1 MNDNRAAFGSS
12 EFDGKIKQRGRKTNW
27 KNYIGLVVL
36 LNIVALALIPMDL
49 FVIDVPSIWC
59 VIMSGLVLTGD
70 VYICLQ
76 VKGHPIKKGF
86 LSLLCVI
93 VIVVVNIAGF
103 CFPYWNSTVFK
114 NDDYESRQY
123 NEVLTK
129 QEAKEDLD
137 VFWRNLNKVHPACY
151 QDGAPEKLKTAYIEA
166 QEKINGSDEIK
177 VYEFARILEKI
188 ASQLEDAHTYVKPI
202 YNNAHYSRYNY
213 PHNMAGDRM
222 IKVNGQTLE
231 ELLALYKNYYSYE
244 SEEWGY
250 IRLRGD
256 LGHLEGLEYLGID
269 VDKGVT
275 YTFANVKGVTSEEV
289 AYADDYLTYEEQV
302 NIGIV
307 KEMADEEQP
316 FCSYVVDEEKSL
328 AIFTLTE
335 CNYTKE
341 FIQCVLDMFT
351 EVKDKNIRNVAVD
364 IRSNGGGSSL
374 VVNEIFEY
382 LDIDSYKECG
392 QSWRCG
398 PFLFEKN
405 SYETKN
411 NKKEDVAFS
420 GQFYLLTSYGSFSSA
435 MFFAEYV
442 KENQVGI
449 IIGESPANDVDGYGD
464 VVHFKLP
471 NSGFFMQVS
480 SKKWKGIHQESMDRF
495 VQPDIKCDAREA
507 VDVLYNIV
515 Q

>member
-1 MNDNRAAFGSS
+1 MN
-12 EFDGKIKQRGRKTNW
+12 RK
-27 KNYIGLVVL
+27 KGIVLVL
-36 LNIVALALIPMDL
+36 ALNIVALALIPIDL
-49 FVIDVPSIWC
+49 FVVDVPSIWC
-59 VIMSGLVLTGD
+59 VIISSLVLLGD
-70 VYICLQ
+70 VYICFQ
-76 VKGHPIKKGF
+76 KKGHWVKKGF

-93 VIVVVNIAGF
+93 VIAVVNIAGF
-103 CFPYWNSTVFK
+103 CFPYWNSTVYK
-114 NDDYESRQY
+114 NDYYESKQY

-129 QEAKEDLD
+129 GEAKQDLEI
-137 VFWRNLNKVHPACY
+137 FWKHLNKVHPACY
-151 QDGAPEKLKTAYIEA
+151 QDRAPEKLKIAYMDA
-166 QEKINGSDEIK
+166 QEKINGSDEIR
-177 VYEFARILEKI
+177 VYEFARILENI

-202 YNNAHYSRYNY
+202 YNNAHYSRFNY
-213 PHNMAGDRM
+213 QHNMAGDKM

-244 SEEWGY
+244 AEEWGY

-256 LGHLEGLEYLGID
+256 LGNLEGLTYLGID
-269 VDKGVT
+269 VDEGVT
-275 YTFANVKGVTSEEV
+275 YTFANAKGDTSENT
-289 AYADDYLTYEEQV
+289 AYANDYMTYEEQV
-302 NIGIV
+302 NAGIV
-307 KEMADEEQP
+307 KETEDEEQS
-316 FCSYVVDEEKSL
+316 FCSYVIDEEKGL
-328 AIFTLTE
+328 AIFTLTA
-335 CNYTKE
+335 CNYTEE
-341 FIQCVLDMFT
+341 FKQCVRDMFT
-351 EVKDKNIRNVAVD
+351 EVRDKNISNVAVD
-364 IRSNGGGSSL
+364 IRSNGGGSSQ
-374 VVNEIFEY
+374 VVNEIFKY

-398 PFLFEKN
+398 PFLFEQD
-405 SYETKN
+405 SYDMKN
-411 NKKEDVAFS
+411 NKKEDMVFS

-480 SKKWKGIHQESMDRF
+480 SKKWKGIHQVSMDRF

-507 VDVLYNIV
+507 VDILYNIV